1 MTRLRECI
9 IANIFRSLTREQK
22 EAVGLLQIGTFLEYF
37 DLMLYVHMAVLLN
50 ELFFP
55 KTDPKTAALL
65 AAFAFCSTYVLRPFG
80 ALVFGYI
87 GDNIGRK
94 PTVVLTTMLMSTSCV
109 IMANLPTYAQIGIS
123 ATWII
128 TGCRIVQGLSSMGE
142 IIGATI
148 YVTEITKPP
157 IQYPLVSLITV
168 ASSIGT
174 FAALGIATLVTT
186 TGLNWRIGFW
196 VGAGIAVIGSIAR
209 TRLRETQE
217 FVDKKKQL
225 NELIDRKQK
234 THNDQEKDLIIKKI
248 KQGER
253 LSKKTLLSFFLV
265 YCGMPLS
272 FYLSFMYFNPI
283 LTEKFGYTSE
293 DIIYHNFLLSI
304 GVCFFNVLF
313 TYLSYW
319 IYPFKLIRI
328 RVYILIGLTLLIP
341 YIIAHATNPA
351 DLLILQSLLMIFNLG
366 SLPAESILVSH
377 FPILK
382 RFTATSFLYA
392 LSRSVMYIII
402 SFGLVFLTDSF
413 SHYGIWIIMFPVI
426 FAFLYGVKHFEDL
439 DNTPLKDNGFSKQRY
454 LNIFNKLSLKDVEI
468 HHNKPVREL

>member
-283 LTEKFGYTSE
+283 LTEKFGYT
-293 DIIYHNFLLSI
+293 
-304 GVCFFNVLF
+304 
-313 TYLSYW
+313 
-319 IYPFKLIRI
+319 
-328 RVYILIGLTLLIP
+328 
-341 YIIAHATNPA
+341 
-351 DLLILQSLLMIFNLG
+351 
-366 SLPAESILVSH
+366 
-377 FPILK
+377 
-382 RFTATSFLYA
+382 
-392 LSRSVMYIII
+392 
-402 SFGLVFLTDSF
+402 
-413 SHYGIWIIMFPVI
+413 
-426 FAFLYGVKHFEDL
+426 
-439 DNTPLKDNGFSKQRY
+439 
-454 LNIFNKLSLKDVEI
+454 
-468 HHNKPVREL
+468 